1 MSEFDLNEST
11 EVLERMKRTYYQ
23 RIAQIEI
30 ELDKRCDKAYAE
42 LNEDDNE

>member
-11 EVLERMKRTYYQ
+11 EVLEQMKQVYYQ

-30 ELDKRCDKAYAE
+30 ELDKRENKTFAE
-42 LNEDDNE
+42 LNEDDSE